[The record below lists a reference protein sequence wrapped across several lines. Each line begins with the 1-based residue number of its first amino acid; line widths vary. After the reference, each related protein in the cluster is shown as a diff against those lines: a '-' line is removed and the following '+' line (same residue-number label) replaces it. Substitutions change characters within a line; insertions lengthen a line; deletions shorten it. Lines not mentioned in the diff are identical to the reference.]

1 MAYQKVVDVLDARHD
16 IQISLRAFKRK
27 LKTIQLTKSPNITD
41 EAVRQIIKRDLRG
54 QSAGHGD
61 RFMWN
66 KLKTIYGIQVR
77 RSTVMKISREEDPA
91 GVLLKKSMHIKQ
103 RVYTRN
109 GPSNTLHTDGND
121 KLKPRGF
128 PIHGCVDAFSRKV
141 LWLKVTRSNN
151 NPVVPA
157 SYFLKTVSKWNL
169 VPDILRTDCGNENC
183 LMAGM

>member
-91 GVLLKKSMHIKQ
+91 GVLLRKSMHIKQ
-103 RVYTRN
+103 RVYTCN
-109 GPSNTLHTDGND
+109 GPSNTLHTDGNG

-128 PIHGCVDAFSRKV
+128 PIRGCVDAFSRKV
-141 LWLKVTRSNN
+141 LWLKITRSNN
-151 NPVVPA
+151 NPVVPT

>member
-16 IQISLRAFKRK
+16 IQISLRALKRK
-27 LKTIQLTKSPNITD
+27 LKTIQLTKSPNTTD
-41 EAVRQIIKRDLRG
+41 EAVRQIIKRELRG

-128 PIHGCVDAFSRKV
+128 PIQGCVDAFSRKV